1 MPTDCKRFWKAMFLR
16 RKSALEVA
24 YAQGT
29 ALRSAYQG
37 RRWNG
42 CRCIDMLHEDDE
54 TTVTKEVDDVT

>member
-1 MPTDCKRFWKAMFLR
+1 MFLG

-54 TTVTKEVDDVT
+54 TAVTKEVDDVT